1 MSDPEHEQVLSQ
13 GVREWNRWRQ
23 RHPDVVPDLSRGIPE
38 DDFDADV
45 RTLVAGVLNQVAP
58 GRAPTAQ
65 EGLSGADLSK
75 ANLRNADLS
84 GAFLD
89 GAMLVETDLRGADL
103 DGAHMT
109 GCVLTNATMRNA
121 RMREVDLTA
130 ATLRWADIS
139 GADLSRAV
147 LRQAN
152 LNEVKARRTRLHGAD
167 LAYSTFVGGSLVRA
181 DLSRALVYGASVW
194 DVDLTG
200 AVQEH
205 LIITRPSEPEVSV
218 NDLKVAQF
226 LHLII
231 SNRHIRDVVDTL
243 TTKVVL
249 VLGRFTGERK
259 AVLDTVHAALR
270 RRGFVPV
277 LFDFERPASR
287 DFTETVVTL
296 AHLSRF
302 IVADLTDPASL
313 PKELEAIVPRLAVP
327 LLPLLQR
334 DHEPYAMFSDY
345 WKYDWVLGISRY
357 ADAADLVRH
366 FNVRVLRPV
375 EQAVQELAAR
385 RARSGQR

>member
-1 MSDPEHEQVLSQ
+1 VEPLAPQA
-13 GVREWNRWRQ
+13 
-23 RHPDVVPDLSRGIPE
+23 PDVVPDLSLDLAE
-38 DDFDADV
+38 DDFDGDV
-45 RTLVAGVLNQVAP
+45 RTLVAGILNQVAQ
-58 GRAPTAQ
+58 GRAPTAR

-75 ANLRNADLS
+75 VNFRNADLS

-89 GAMLVETDLRGADL
+89 G
-103 DGAHMT
+103 
-109 GCVLTNATMRNA
+109 CVLTNATLRNA

-130 ATLRWADIS
+130 ATMRWTDIS

-152 LNEVKARRTRLHGAD
+152 LNEVKARRTTLRGAD

-205 LIITRPSEPEVSV
+205 LIITRPSEPDVSV
-218 NDLKVAQF
+218 NDFKVAQS

-231 SNRHIRDVVDTL
+231 ANRHIRDVVDTL

-249 VLGRFTGERK
+249 VLERFTGERK
-259 AVLDTVHAALR
+259 AVLDTAAAQR
-270 RRGFVPV
+270 RSGFVPV
-277 LFDFERPASR
+277 LSDFERPASR

-296 AHLSRF
+296 ADSSRF

-313 PKELEAIVPRLAVP
+313 PKELEAIVPHLAVP

-334 DHEPYAMFSDY
+334 EHQPYAMFSDSR
-345 WKYDWVLGISRY
+345 KYDWVLSISRY

-366 FNVRVLRPV
+366 FIVRVLRPV
-375 EQAVQELAAR
+375 EQAVQELDAR
-385 RARSGQR
+385 HALSGRR